1 MHDTIVIGTGHAGV
15 AASQELARLGH
26 RPLVIDIG
34 RSLDADTARTVDRLR
49 RLSPP
54 DWDPASVDRI
64 TRNHTT
70 GEPLPRQLA
79 FGSEHMYGQ
88 DADELLPTTRIRPHA
103 PAASPARGG
112 RSNAWGA
119 AMLPAH
125 DCDMA
130 GWPITRADLAPHYRR
145 VLQTVPLSGARDAL
159 EREFPLY
166 RPTVDRLSIPPVAQ
180 RLLDRLESSPSSS
193 LDDVLVGRSR
203 LAVTAD
209 PESPNGCRYCG
220 LCHSGCVY
228 GAIDNAV
235 THLERLEAAAQISY
249 RSGLVVRSV
258 TETGNRVVVQCER
271 VDGGSERLEASRVF
285 VAAGAIGSARIALES
300 LEMWDH
306 AVRLVSNHGFVAPVL
321 VARPAPSWPST
332 MTLASFFVELKV
344 APSPHWIHVQ
354 VSPPNELAMAKLRRL
369 AHRRRS
375 GEWALDRLSRHLLVA
390 LGGLHSDLGGHHLL
404 TLSRERGGPP
414 RLTVD
419 TVPRP
424 SFPRA
429 ARLAAR
435 RLRQVLGEAGAITLP
450 PVGPMA
456 SAVPASWHFGSS
468 LPMRSVPT
476 EPLETDL
483 LGRPPGLERTHFVDA
498 SVLPAVPATT
508 IALLT
513 MANAT
518 RIVHDAIRG

>member
-34 RSLDADTARTVDRLR
+34 RTLDDSTARAVDRLR

-54 DWDPASVDRI
+54 DWDAATLDHI

-88 DADELLPTTRIRPHA
+88 DGDELLPTTRAQSHA
-103 PAASPARGG
+103 PAPSPARGG

-145 VLQTVPLSGARDAL
+145 VLQTVPLSGARDGL
-159 EREFPLY
+159 EEEFPLY
-166 RPTVDRLSIPPVAQ
+166 RSTVDQLSIPPVAQ
-180 RLLDRLESSPSSS
+180 LLLDRLERSQSSGT
-193 LDDVLVGRSR
+193 DDVVVGRSR
-203 LAVTAD
+203 LAVTGD

-228 GAIDNAV
+228 GSIDSAA
-235 THLERLEAAAQISY
+235 THLDRLEASEKVSY
-249 RSGLVVRSV
+249 RPGLVARSI
-258 TETGNRVVVQCER
+258 TESGTRVVVQCDR
-271 VDGGSERLEASRVF
+271 VDGGTERLEASRVF
-285 VAAGAIGSARIALES
+285 VAAGAIGSARLALES
-300 LEMWDH
+300 LEMWDQS
-306 AVRLVSNHGFVAPVL
+306 VRLASTHGFIAPIL
-321 VARPAPSWPST
+321 VARPALPWPNS
-332 MTLASFFVELKV
+332 MTLASFFIEMKV

-354 VSPPNELAMAKLRRL
+354 VSPPNELAMAKLLQL
-369 AHRRRS
+369 ARQHRS
-375 GEWALDRLSRHLLVA
+375 GERALQRLSRHLLVA
-390 LGGLHSDLGGHHLL
+390 LCGMHSNLGGHHLL
-404 TLSRERGGPP
+404 TLSRNGAGPP
-414 RLTVD
+414 RLTID
-419 TVPRP
+419 TIAQP
-424 SFPRA
+424 SFPGA
-429 ARLAAR
+429 ARTAAR
-435 RLRQVLGEAGAITLP
+435 RLRHVLGGAGAITL
-450 PVGPMA
+450 GPMA
-456 SAVPASWHFGSS
+456 STEPVSWHFGSS
-468 LPMRSVPT
+468 LPMRHHPAT
-476 EPLETDL
+476 PLETDV
-483 LGRPPGLERTHFVDA
+483 LGRPSGLDRTHFVDA

-513 MANAT
+513 MANCT
-518 RIVHDAIRG
+518 RIVHDAMGG